1 MLRKNILAKRHG
13 KARRALR
20 TRAKIHGTAERPRLT
35 VFRSSKHISA
45 QLVNDDIG
53 KTLCS
58 ASDVKMSKAD
68 KPLVRAT
75 NVGVALAAAAKALGV
90 SSVTFDRGSYLYH
103 GRVAAIAEACRANG
117 LQF

>member
-13 KARRALR
+13 AERRALR

-58 ASDVKMSKAD
+58 SSDVKMPRAE
-68 KPLVRAT
+68 KPLVRAA
-75 NVGVALAAAAKALGV
+75 NVGNALAIAAKALGV
-90 SSVTFDRGSYLYH
+90 TTVTFDRGSYLYH
-103 GRVAAIAEACRANG
+103 GRVAAVAEACRANG
-117 LQF
+117 LLF

>member
-13 KARRALR
+13 AKRRAIR

-35 VFRSSKHISA
+35 VFRSDKHISA
-45 QLVNDDIG
+45 QLINDDTGRTI
-53 KTLCS
+53 CA
-58 ASDVKMSKAD
+58 ASDLKMPATD
-68 KPLVRAT
+68 KPMARAT
-75 NVGVALAAAAKALGV
+75 QVGEVLAKAAVAAGV
-90 SSVTFDRGSYLYH
+90 TTVTFDRGSYIYH